1 MPRPNLDK
9 HPGASIQLALMIAK
23 WLTSL
28 VLMTVIA
35 SSALAGMPLHSS
47 EQECS
52 MKGMSGDMDCC
63 RAAHSQDEKPE
74 VAAARLC
81 CAVNCPQ
88 TGTNAPSG
96 TQLPRISLSAS
107 ITLHPAAV
115 QPPMVIPIRRLRSDL
130 SQDYLQNSQPTYI
143 RHLALLI

>member
-1 MPRPNLDK
+1 M
-9 HPGASIQLALMIAK
+9 AK

-28 VLMTVIA
+28 VLITVIA
-35 SSALAGMPLHSS
+35 GSALAGMPLHSS

-52 MKGMSGDMDCC
+52 MTGMSGDMDCC
-63 RAAHSQDEKPE
+63 RAAHSQGETPE
-74 VAAARLC
+74 AAAARLC

-88 TGTNAPSG
+88 TGTNAPPG
-96 TQLPRISLSAS
+96 TQLPRISPPAS
-107 ITLHPAAV
+107 IALHPAAI
-115 QPPMVIPIRRLRSDL
+115 QPPTVIPIPRLRSDL